1 MFGRRRFAALSGLAL
16 SSTILRTP
24 FVRAQPAQ
32 RTTRILVGFTAGGA
46 LDTVARALAEQIK
59 EYAPTVIVEN
69 RPGAGGRLA
78 LETLK
83 AAPADGTTIALTPG
97 EQLTLFPHIYKTLNY
112 DPLRDFAPVSTV
124 CTVQFLLTIGPAVPA
139 SVDSLDSFIGWC
151 RARPGQAN
159 YATPGAGT
167 RHHFFGQQLAR
178 SAQFE
183 FVHVPYKGAAAA
195 IQDVLAGQ
203 VAALIT
209 VTSNALPHIRSGK
222 LRALVTTA
230 PQRSAALP
238 DVRTVSEAG
247 HPSLESVEVFSL
259 LLPHGTPRPVVDALN
274 KAVQQGV
281 ATDQFK
287 ALGEKLSVEIGAST
301 PEQLSQL
308 IESDYARWPAVV
320 KSAGFEPLD

>member
-1 MFGRRRFAALSGLAL
+1 MFGRRHFAALSGLGLTSA
-16 SSTILRTP
+16 ILQTSL
-24 FVRAQPAQ
+24 VRAQPAQ
-32 RTTRILVGFTAGGA
+32 RTTRILVGFTAGGV
-46 LDTVARALAEQIK
+46 LDTIARALTDQIK
-59 EYAPTVIVEN
+59 DYAPIAIVEN

-139 SVDSLDSFIGWC
+139 SVDSLDAFIAWC
-151 RARPGQAN
+151 RAHPGQAS

-178 SAQFE
+178 SARFE
-183 FVHVPYKGAAAA
+183 LVHVPYRGAASA

-209 VTSNALPHIRSGK
+209 VTSNALPHIRAGK
-222 LRALVTTA
+222 LRGLVTTA

-238 DVRTVSEAG
+238 DVRTVKEAG
-247 HPSLESVEVFSL
+247 YPSLESVEVFGL
-259 LLPHGTPRPVVDALN
+259 LMPRGTPRPIVDALN
-274 KAVQQGV
+274 KTVRQAIS
-281 ATDQFK
+281 TDQFK
-287 ALGEKLSVEIGAST
+287 ALGEKLSIEIGAST
-301 PEQLSQL
+301 PEHLSQL

-320 KSAGFEPLD
+320 KSARFEPLD